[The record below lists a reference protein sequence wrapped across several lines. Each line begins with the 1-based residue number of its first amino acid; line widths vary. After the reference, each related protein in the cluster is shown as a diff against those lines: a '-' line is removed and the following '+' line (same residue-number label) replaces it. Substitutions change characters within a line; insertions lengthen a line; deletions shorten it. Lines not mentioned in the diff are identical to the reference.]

1 MSMKAYA
8 WAISQKVGD
17 PTKKL
22 VLWIICDHY
31 NDSLGYAFPSQDRI
45 ADIAE
50 CSVRTVQRHIKI
62 LLDSGLIGV
71 TANPNVV
78 NKYTI
83 PAIKMDATNCRVQNK
98 METTLV
104 TNGDDTGV
112 IRSLNNPYSISNK
125 LDIAE
130 KTTKT
135 YGDLVYQDHLQWL
148 AKQNIGIKHL
158 RPFMG
163 KLRQI
168 IKGNTGLKNEDIYCA
183 MDKIF
188 TWVKENPKTDL
199 QSYLI
204 ASAKSMNE
212 SLVGKPKERVLTD
225 QAKALMESNF
235 QKIYKATK
243 DVAGWGGLDY
253 LAIREEYETAFRQG
267 SIVFS
272 HTKKKATSD
281 EILEYFGVR

>member
-50 CSVRTVQRHIKI
+50 CSVRTVQRHIKS
-62 LLDSGLIGV
+62 LLDSGLIEV
-71 TANPNVV
+71 IAIPNVT

-83 PAIKMDATNCRVQNK
+83 PAMKMDMSFETNEN
-98 METTLV
+98 
-104 TNGDDTGV
+104 DTGV
-112 IRSLNNPYSISNK
+112 IRSLNNPYTIFNK
-125 LDIAE
+125 LNIAE

-148 AKQNIGIKHL
+148 AKQNIGVKHL

>member
-1 MSMKAYA
+1 MKAYA

-50 CSVRTVQRHIKI
+50 CSVRTVQRHIKS
-62 LLDSGLIGV
+62 LLDSGLIEV
-71 TANPNVV
+71 IAIPNVT

-83 PAIKMDATNCRVQNK
+83 PAMKMDMSFETNEN
-98 METTLV
+98 
-104 TNGDDTGV
+104 DTGDV
-112 IRSLNNPYSISNK
+112 RSLNNPYTIFNK
-125 LDIAE
+125 LNIAE

-148 AKQNIGIKHL
+148 AKQNIGVKHL

>member
-1 MSMKAYA
+1 MSIEAYA
-8 WAISQKVGD
+8 WGIKQKVGD
-17 PTKKL
+17 PTRKL
-22 VLWIICDHY
+22 IFWIICDHY
-31 NDSLGYAFPSQDRI
+31 NPSLGYAFPSQDRI

-112 IRSLNNPYSISNK
+112 IRSLNNPYTISNK

-148 AKQNIGIKHL
+148 AKQNIGVKYL
-158 RPFMG
+158 RPFVG
-163 KLRQI
+163 KLREI
-168 IKGNTGLKNEDIYCA
+168 IKGKSAMPNEKVYEHLHRL
-183 MDKIF
+183 F
-188 TWVKENPKTDL
+188 VEVQENPKGEL
-199 QSYLI
+199 QSYLMK
-204 ASAKSMNE
+204 SAKSINE
-212 SLVGKPKERVLTD
+212 KLNKPKERVLTD

>member
-1 MSMKAYA
+1 MKAYA
-8 WAISQKVGD
+8 WGLSQKVGD

-83 PAIKMDATNCRVQNK
+83 PAMKMDTSFGTNEN
-98 METTLV
+98 
-104 TNGDDTGV
+104 DTGV
-112 IRSLNNPYSISNK
+112 IRSLNNPYTIFNK
-125 LDIAE
+125 LNIAE

-148 AKQNIGIKHL
+148 AKQNIGVKYL
-158 RPFMG
+158 RPFVG
-163 KLRQI
+163 KLREI
-168 IKGNTGLKNEDIYCA
+168 IKGKSAMPNEKVYEHLHRL
-183 MDKIF
+183 F
-188 TWVKENPKTDL
+188 VEVQENPKGEL
-199 QSYLI
+199 QSYLMK
-204 ASAKSMNE
+204 SAKSINE
-212 SLVGKPKERVLTD
+212 KLNKPKERVLTD

>member
-8 WAISQKVGD
+8 WGLSQKVGD

-83 PAIKMDATNCRVQNK
+83 PAMKMDTSFGTNEN
-98 METTLV
+98 
-104 TNGDDTGV
+104 DTGV
-112 IRSLNNPYSISNK
+112 IRSLNNPYTIFNK
-125 LDIAE
+125 LNIAE

-148 AKQNIGIKHL
+148 AKQNIGVKYL
-158 RPFMG
+158 RPFVG
-163 KLRQI
+163 KLREI
-168 IKGNTGLKNEDIYCA
+168 IKGKSALPNEKVYEHLHRL
-183 MDKIF
+183 F
-188 TWVKENPKTDL
+188 VEVQENPKGEL
-199 QSYLI
+199 QSYLMK
-204 ASAKSMNE
+204 SAKSINE
-212 SLVGKPKERVLTD
+212 KLNKPKERVLTD

>member
-50 CSVRTVQRHIKI
+50 CSVRTVQRHIKS
-62 LLDSGLIGV
+62 LLDSGLIEV
-71 TANPNVV
+71 IAIPNVT

-83 PAIKMDATNCRVQNK
+83 PAMKMDMSFETNEN
-98 METTLV
+98 
-104 TNGDDTGV
+104 DTGDV
-112 IRSLNNPYSISNK
+112 RSLNNPYTIFNK
-125 LDIAE
+125 LNIAE

-148 AKQNIGIKHL
+148 AKQNIGVKHL